1 MISDKWFKRDQ
12 ANELTILRIK
22 ARRKRR
28 LTYDCMNGIVAS
40 STVVCKRGHAF
51 KVMGRRK
58 IPGLPV
64 VGVLGGMSSCL
75 CRNCEDFDGE
85 ETE

>member
-1 MISDKWFKRDQ
+1 MISDTWFKRPKVD
-12 ANELTILRIK
+12 ELTILRIK
-22 ARRKRR
+22 ARRRRR
-28 LTYDCMNGIVAS
+28 LTYDCMNAVVAG
-40 STVVCKRGHAF
+40 STVVCKRGHTF
-51 KVMGRRK
+51 KVMGKRK

-64 VGVLGGMSSCL
+64 IGVLGGMSSSV

>member
-1 MISDKWFKRDQ
+1 MISDKWFKRPKV
-12 ANELTILRIK
+12 NELTILRRE

-28 LTYDCMNGIVAS
+28 LTYDCLNGIVAG
-40 STVVCKRGHAF
+40 STVLCKRGHTF
-51 KVMGRRK
+51 KVMGKRK

-64 VGVLGGMSSCL
+64 IGVLGGMSSSV
-75 CRNCEDFDGE
+75 CRNCEDYDGE

>member
-1 MISDKWFKRDQ
+1 MISDKWFKRGQ
-12 ANELTILRIK
+12 ADKLTILRIK
-22 ARRKRR
+22 ARRRRR
-28 LTYDCMNGIVAS
+28 LTYDCMNAVVQGN
-40 STVVCKRGHAF
+40 TVVCKRGHTF
-51 KVMGRRK
+51 KVMGKRK

-64 VGVLGGMSSCL
+64 IGVLSGMSSCL

>member
-1 MISDKWFKRDQ
+1 MINDKWFKRDQ

-28 LTYDCMNGIVAS
+28 LTYDCMNGIVQG
-40 STVVCKRGHAF
+40 STVRCKRGHTF

-58 IPGLPV
+58 TPGLPV
-64 VGVLGGMSSCL
+64 VGVLSGMSSCL
-75 CRNCEDFDGE
+75 CRDCEDFDGE